1 MRISDWS
8 SDVCSSDLQLA
19 GDQMQIAQLQLFFG
33 LQRQRARRLATVE
46 MRLHALQQ
54 LVFGE
59 CFLVAGFGGLG
70 EALGGLGDAV
80 EIGKAEFSVDD
91 LDVSDRVRAAGKV
104 NDVWIVEAGRDV
116 RERGRK

>member
-80 EIGKAEFSVDD
+80 EIGKAEFSVDE
-91 LDVSDRVRAAGKV
+91 DRKSTRL
-104 NDVWIVEAGRDV
+104 NSSH
-116 RERGRK
+116 